1 MASRN
6 TSKFMIHKNN
16 KNIQLSF
23 NLKKKKIYDKD
34 NFLVSKS
41 NKEAYK
47 LINRWPDW
55 PSRKIIIFGDHG
67 TGKTHLS
74 KIWKKKTS
82 AISLNLNKFK
92 KIKFDNFFLKKKK
105 FIIENISNFFDKIK
119 TKDKE
124 LLEKNLLHF
133 YNLIEEKRG
142 YLILTASIAPKLW
155 DINLPDLKSRI
166 LSSTTVNIK
175 KPDDELLSS
184 VLIKLFIDKQ
194 ILIDKKI
201 IKFIVYRSERS
212 FTSLQALVNKIDE
225 QSLITKKKI
234 NINFVKKLI

>member
-6 TSKFMIHKNN
+6 ISKFMINKNN

-23 NLKKKKIYDKD
+23 NLKKKKIYEKD
-34 NFLVSKS
+34 DFLVSKS

-47 LINRWPDW
+47 LIIRWPNW
-55 PSRKIIIFGDHG
+55 PGRKIIIFGDPG

-74 KIWKKKTS
+74 KIWQKKSS
-82 AISLNLNKFK
+82 AVTLNLNKFK
-92 KIKFDNFFLKKKK
+92 KIKFDKFFLKKKK

-133 YNLIEEKRG
+133 CNLIEEKRG
-142 YLILTASIAPKLW
+142 YLILTDSIAPKLW
-155 DINLPDLKSRI
+155 GINLPDLKSRI

>member
-1 MASRN
+1 M
-6 TSKFMIHKNN
+6 HKDN

-23 NLKKKKIYDKD
+23 NLKKKKIYEKD
-34 NFLVSKS
+34 DFLVSKS

-47 LINRWPDW
+47 FINKWPNW
-55 PSRKIIIFGDHG
+55 ESRKIIIFGDSG

-74 KIWKKKTS
+74 KIWQKKTS
-82 AISLNLNKFK
+82 AIILNLNKFK

-119 TKDKE
+119 KKDKE
-124 LLEKNLLHF
+124 NLEKNLLHF
-133 YNLIEEKRG
+133 YNLIDEKRG
-142 YLILTASIAPKLW
+142 YVVLTASIAPKFW
-155 DINLPDLKSRI
+155 GINLPDLKSRI
-166 LSSTTVNIK
+166 LSSTTINIK

-184 VLIKLFIDKQ
+184 VLVKLFIDKQ

-212 FTSLQALVNKIDE
+212 FTSLQSLVNKIDE

>member
-1 MASRN
+1 
-6 TSKFMIHKNN
+6 MIQSNI
-16 KNIQLSF
+16 KNIQLLF
-23 NLKKKKIYDKD
+23 DLKKKEIYEKD
-34 NFLVSKS
+34 DFLVSDS

-47 LINRWPDW
+47 LINRWPNW
-55 PSRKIIIFGDHG
+55 SSRKIIIFGDSG

-74 KIWKKKTS
+74 RIWQKKTS
-82 AISLNLNKFK
+82 AIILNLNKFK
-92 KIKFDNFFLKKKK
+92 KIRFDNFFLKKNI

-119 TKDKE
+119 KKDKDD
-124 LLEKNLLHF
+124 LEKNLLHF
-133 YNLIEEKRG
+133 YNLIDEKRG
-142 YLILTASIAPKLW
+142 YLILTDSIAPKFW
-155 DINLPDLKSRI
+155 GINLLDLKSRI
-166 LSSTTVNIK
+166 LSSITVNIK

-184 VLIKLFIDKQ
+184 VLIKLFLDKQ

-212 FTSLQALVNKIDE
+212 FTSLQNLVDKIDK

>member
-1 MASRN
+1 
-6 TSKFMIHKNN
+6 MIYKDN

-23 NLKKKKIYDKD
+23 NLKKEKIYEKD
-34 NFLVSKS
+34 DFLVSKS

-47 LINRWPDW
+47 LINKWPNW
-55 PSRKIIIFGDHG
+55 ESRKIIIFGDSG

-74 KIWKKKTS
+74 KIWQEKTS
-82 AISLNLNKFK
+82 AIILNLNKFK

-119 TKDKE
+119 KKDKE
-124 LLEKNLLHF
+124 NLEKNLLHF
-133 YNLIEEKRG
+133 YNLIDEKRG
-142 YLILTASIAPKLW
+142 YVVLTASIAPKFW
-155 DINLPDLKSRI
+155 GINLPDLKSRI

-175 KPDDELLSS
+175 KPDDELLSA
-184 VLIKLFIDKQ
+184 VLVKLFIDKQ

-212 FTSLQALVNKIDE
+212 FSGLQGIVEKIDK

-234 NINFVKKLI
+234 NVNFVKKLI

>member
-1 MASRN
+1 
-6 TSKFMIHKNN
+6 MIHKDN

-23 NLKKKKIYDKD
+23 NLKKEKIYEKD
-34 NFLVSKS
+34 DFLVSKS

-47 LINRWPDW
+47 LINKWPDW
-55 PSRKIIIFGDHG
+55 ESRKIIIFGDSG

-74 KIWKKKTS
+74 KIWQEKTS
-82 AISLNLNKFK
+82 AIILNLNKFK

-119 TKDKE
+119 KKDKE
-124 LLEKNLLHF
+124 NLEKNLLHF
-133 YNLIEEKRG
+133 YNLIDEKRG
-142 YLILTASIAPKLW
+142 YVVLTAAIAPKFW
-155 DINLPDLKSRI
+155 GINLPDLKSRI

-175 KPDDELLSS
+175 KPDDELLSA
-184 VLIKLFIDKQ
+184 VLVKLFIDKQ

-212 FTSLQALVNKIDE
+212 FTSLQSLVNKIDE
-225 QSLITKKKI
+225 QSLIKKKKI
-234 NINFVKKLI
+234 NLNFVKKLI

>member
-1 MASRN
+1 
-6 TSKFMIHKNN
+6 MIYKDN

-23 NLKKKKIYDKD
+23 NLKKEKIYEKYD
-34 NFLVSKS
+34 FLVSKS
-41 NKEAYK
+41 NKQAYK
-47 LINRWPDW
+47 FINKWPNW
-55 PSRKIIIFGDHG
+55 ESRKIIIFGDSG

-74 KIWKKKTS
+74 KIWQEKTS
-82 AISLNLNKFK
+82 AIILNLNKFK

-119 TKDKE
+119 KKDKE
-124 LLEKNLLHF
+124 NLEKNLLHF
-133 YNLIEEKRG
+133 YNLIDEKRG
-142 YLILTASIAPKLW
+142 YVVLTAAIAPKFW
-155 DINLPDLKSRI
+155 GINLPDLKSRI

-184 VLIKLFIDKQ
+184 VLVKLFIDKQ

-212 FTSLQALVNKIDE
+212 FTSLQSLVNKIDE
-225 QSLITKKKI
+225 QSLIKKKKI
-234 NINFVKKLI
+234 NLNFVKKLI

>member
-6 TSKFMIHKNN
+6 ISKNMMHKDN

-23 NLKKKKIYDKD
+23 NLKKKKIYEKD
-34 NFLVSKS
+34 DFLVSKS

-47 LINRWPDW
+47 FINKWPNW
-55 PSRKIIIFGDHG
+55 ESRKIIIFGDSG

-74 KIWKKKTS
+74 KIWQKKTS
-82 AISLNLNKFK
+82 AIILNLNKFK

-119 TKDKE
+119 KKDKE
-124 LLEKNLLHF
+124 NLEKNLLHF
-133 YNLIEEKRG
+133 YNLIDEKRG
-142 YLILTASIAPKLW
+142 YVVLTASIAPKFW
-155 DINLPDLKSRI
+155 GINLPDLKSRI
-166 LSSTTVNIK
+166 LSSTTINIK

-184 VLIKLFIDKQ
+184 VLVKLFIDKQ

-212 FTSLQALVNKIDE
+212 FTSLQSLVNKIDE

>member
-6 TSKFMIHKNN
+6 ISKNMMHKDN

-23 NLKKKKIYDKD
+23 NLKKKKIYEKD
-34 NFLVSKS
+34 DFLVSKS

-47 LINRWPDW
+47 FINKWPNW
-55 PSRKIIIFGDHG
+55 ESRKIIIFGDSG

-74 KIWKKKTS
+74 KIWQKKTS
-82 AISLNLNKFK
+82 AIILNLNKFK

-119 TKDKE
+119 KKDKE
-124 LLEKNLLHF
+124 NLEKNLLHF
-133 YNLIEEKRG
+133 YNLIDEKRG
-142 YLILTASIAPKLW
+142 YVVLTASIAPKFW
-155 DINLPDLKSRI
+155 GINLPDLKSRI

-175 KPDDELLSS
+175 KPDDELLSA
-184 VLIKLFIDKQ
+184 VLVKLFIDKQ

-212 FTSLQALVNKIDE
+212 FTSLQSLVNKIDE